1 MNRTLIGSLFGQ
13 PGMYV
18 SQPGDD
24 VMNPTRNL
32 LLDSRFSSLEIHAS
46 GIQALNR
53 SGPVNN
59 TYSYVG
65 VATFPSLGYV
75 PITYVSLID
84 YSSDVVS
91 YPLSFDINGR
101 IATSLRVRT
110 FQDQIS
116 VSYQIG
122 GGNGSYNA
130 SFAYVV
136 FRSPA

>member
-1 MNRTLIGSLFGQ
+1 
-13 PGMYV
+13 
-18 SQPGDD
+18 
-24 VMNPTRNL
+24 MNPTRNL

-59 TYSYVG
+59 TYSYIG
-65 VATFPSLGYV
+65 VAGFPSLGYV

-91 YPLSFDINGR
+91 YPLSTDVNGR
-101 IATSLRVRT
+101 VATGLLVKT
-110 FQDQIS
+110 FANEIQ
-116 VSYQIG
+116 VNYNIG
-122 GGNGSYNA
+122 GGNGAFNA

>member
-13 PGMYV
+13 NGMYV

-24 VMNPTRNL
+24 VYNPTKSL
-32 LLDSRFSSLEIHAS
+32 LLDSRFSTLEIYAS
-46 GIQALNR
+46 GIQPLTR

-59 TYSYVG
+59 TYSYIG
-65 VATFPSLGYV
+65 TATFANLGYV
-75 PITYVSLID
+75 PISYVSLID

-91 YPLSFDINGR
+91 YPLNIDINGR
-101 IATSLRVRT
+101 IAAGLRVRT
-110 FQDQIS
+110 LSNQIA
-116 VSYQIG
+116 VDYNIT

-130 SFAYVV
+130 SFAWVV

>member
-24 VMNPTRNL
+24 VYNPTKNL
-32 LLDSRFSSLEIHAS
+32 LLDSRFSNLEIHAS
-46 GIQALNR
+46 GIQPLTR

-65 VATFPSLGYV
+65 VTNFTNLGYV
-75 PITYVSLID
+75 PISYVSLID

-91 YPLSFDINGR
+91 YPLNFDINGR
-101 IATSLRVRT
+101 IASSLIVRT
-110 FQDQIS
+110 FSNQIT
-116 VSYQIG
+116 VSYSIG
-122 GGNGSYNA
+122 GANGSYNA
-130 SFAYVV
+130 SFAWIV

>member
-59 TYSYVG
+59 TYSYIG
-65 VATFPSLGYV
+65 VAGFPSLGYV

-91 YPLSFDINGR
+91 YPLSTDVNGR
-101 IATSLRVRT
+101 VATGLLVKT
-110 FQDQIS
+110 FANEIQ
-116 VSYQIG
+116 VNYNIG
-122 GGNGSYNA
+122 GGNGAFNA

>member
-1 MNRTLIGSLFGQ
+1 MNRTLIGTLFGQ
-13 PGMYV
+13 PGMYI

-24 VMNPTRNL
+24 VYNPTKNL
-32 LLDSRFSSLEIHAS
+32 ILDSRFSNLEIYAS

-59 TYSYVG
+59 TYSYIG
-65 VATFPSLGYV
+65 VASFADLGYV
-75 PITYVSLID
+75 PISYVSLID

-91 YPLSFDINGR
+91 YPLSTDVNGR
-101 IATSLRVRT
+101 IATSLSVRT
-110 FQDQIS
+110 YSNRIEAD
-116 VSYQIG
+116 YQIT

-130 SFAYVV
+130 SFAWLV

>member
-1 MNRTLIGSLFGQ
+1 MNRTLIGNLFGQ

-24 VMNPTRNL
+24 VTNPTRNL

-46 GIQALNR
+46 GIQALTR
-53 SGPVNN
+53 SGPVNS
-59 TYSYVG
+59 TYSYIG
-65 VATFPSLGYV
+65 IANFASLGYV

-91 YPLSFDINGR
+91 YPLSTDVNGR
-101 IATSLRVRT
+101 VATGLRVRT
-110 FQDQIS
+110 FSNQIA
-116 VSYQIG
+116 VDYNIG

>member
-1 MNRTLIGSLFGQ
+1 
-13 PGMYV
+13 MYV

-24 VMNPTRNL
+24 LNNPQKNL
-32 LLDSRFSSLEIHAS
+32 LLDSRFSALEIHAS
-46 GIQALNR
+46 GISALNR

-59 TYSYVG
+59 TYSYIGVVG
-65 VATFPSLGYV
+65 FPNLGYV

-91 YPLSFDINGR
+91 YPLSADVNGR
-101 IATSLRVRT
+101 VATGLRVRT
-110 FQDQIS
+110 FSDQIS
-116 VSYQIG
+116 VNYDIG
-122 GGNGSYNA
+122 GGNGAINA